1 MRIERE
7 LKFSLLDPPPG
18 ALELESAFRGSAF
31 ALVPGGTHTHV
42 DRYYDD
48 PRGSLAR
55 SNLALRRRRSGT
67 SEVAAVKAQGTVAG
81 AAHEREELEA
91 PVEGDRWPAIILAR
105 VGEQVDVGSG
115 DALRPRFEL
124 ATERTSYGV
133 RHDGRVVATLAFD
146 EVEARYPGSE
156 RSALFREAEIEAAD
170 GTPLETLQ
178 AVAERLERLV
188 TLTPSGVT
196 KLQRAEAVLL
206 LGAEL

>member
-1 MRIERE
+1 MPIERE

-18 ALELESAFRGSAF
+18 ALELESAFRGSPF

-48 PRGSLAR
+48 ERGSLAR
-55 SNLALRRRRSGT
+55 SHLALRRRSSGA
-67 SEVAAVKAQGTVAG
+67 SEVAALKTRGTVSG

-91 PVEGDRWPAIILAR
+91 PVEGDRWPAGILAR
-105 VGEQVDVGSG
+105 VREQVDVADG

-133 RHDGRVVATLAFD
+133 RHEGALVATLAFD
-146 EVEARYPGSE
+146 EVEARYPDSE

-170 GTPLETLQ
+170 GTSLQTLQ
-178 AVAERLERLV
+178 AIAERLERLV
-188 TLTPSGVT
+188 TLTPSAVT

-206 LGAEL
+206 LGAAL